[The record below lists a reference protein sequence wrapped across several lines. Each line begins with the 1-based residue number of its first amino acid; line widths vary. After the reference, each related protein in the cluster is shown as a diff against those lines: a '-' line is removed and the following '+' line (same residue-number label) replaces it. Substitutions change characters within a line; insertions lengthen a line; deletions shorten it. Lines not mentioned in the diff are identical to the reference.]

1 MLEWGFC
8 KAVDIPE
15 WDVPVTECLSSEPA
29 PDFSH
34 QLNAIANSISGPA
47 HRQAAPRGGG
57 WAAGRPPAQLSH
69 ACRFCP
75 QRFSSPCYLARH
87 ERSHTGERP
96 FPCRLCAMA
105 FSRKDNLRVHERRY
119 HSAGRA
125 TPGLRRRHHGPPQH
139 TAAPFPDLEGC
150 TTRA

>member
-47 HRQAAPRGGG
+47 HRQA
-57 WAAGRPPAQLSH
+57 
-69 ACRFCP
+69 
-75 QRFSSPCYLARH
+75 RFSSPCYLARH

>member
-1 MLEWGFC
+1 MGRSCNRVSQLGAGTRLQPSTQRHCEQHLR
-8 KAVDIPE
+8 A
-15 WDVPVTECLSSEPA
+15 SSPTSNTLA
-29 PDFSH
+29 CSPTL
-34 QLNAIANSISGPA
+34 Q
-47 HRQAAPRGGG
+47 APRGGG